1 MESIRDRFPI
11 PSASLTEGV
20 MKGYNHG
27 LKGNPMFV
35 SKVIEG
41 GLQSSQLY

>member
-1 MESIRDRFPI
+1 MELIRDRFPI
-11 PSASLTEGV
+11 LSASPTEGV
-20 MKGYNHG
+20 VKGYNHS